1 MSKTTFIIPI
11 RIDSAK
17 RLENIN
23 TVTQYLLKWT
33 DSKIIVT
40 ERDTERKVFLP
51 ENSRIQYQFQYMEN
65 GVFHRTK
72 ILNEMLNMVDT
83 EITSNYDAD
92 VILHRESYQQAE
104 KMIVDEKCDLVYPFG
119 FDKYNQHRVV
129 NTNKQY
135 NIFQKTLD
143 HNDLLLGNFEKAI
156 CKWGHAQFFKTSS
169 YKTGFMENE
178 NFQEYAPEDVERGIR
193 FQKLGY
199 KVAFFEN
206 DLFHLEHPINPLII
220 PSLRRKGTK
229 LFNLLEKYNK
239 KQLIDYYKKQP
250 YMKKYVNLEKKEV
263 NNVN

>member
-11 RIDSAK
+11 RIDSPK

-23 TVTQYLLKWT
+23 IVTQYLLKWT

-51 ENSRIQYQFQYMEN
+51 ESSRIKYQFQHMEN
-65 GVFHRTK
+65 GIFHRTK

-92 VILHRESYQQAE
+92 VILHRESYQKAE
-104 KMIVDEKCDLVYPFG
+104 KMIVDEKSDLVYPFG
-119 FDKYNQHRVV
+119 FDKYNQHKVV

-156 CKWGHAQFFKTSS
+156 CRWGHVQFFKTSS

-178 NFQEYAPEDVERGIR
+178 NFQEYAERGIR

-206 DLFHLEHPINPLII
+206 DLFHLEHPINPKLI
-220 PSLRRKGTK
+220 PDLKSKGEK
-229 LFNLLEKYNK
+229 LFSVLEKMNK
-239 KQLIDYYKKQP
+239 QQLIDYYENQS
-250 YMKKYVNLEKKEV
+250 YYKKYRK
-263 NNVN
+263 